1 MRGAKSARPKA
12 PNPRINNITLESLT
26 LEEKREEGKALSNPD
41 HELRGPRKV
50 DSYPVS
56 SPVFKTILVF
66 PPAAHMAHNEPSPA
80 PYCFS

>member
-1 MRGAKSARPKA
+1 M
-12 PNPRINNITLESLT
+12 RINNITLESLT
-26 LEEKREEGKALSNPD
+26 LEEKREGRKASL
-41 HELRGPRKV
+41 HAELQFRGPRKA

>member
-26 LEEKREEGKALSNPD
+26 LEEKREEEKGKMNPD
-41 HELRGPRKV
+41 RELRGPRKA

-66 PPAAHMAHNEPSPA
+66 PPAAHMAQNESPLA

>member
-1 MRGAKSARPKA
+1 MRGAKSARPSA
-12 PNPRINNITLESLT
+12 PNPRIKNITLESLT
-26 LEEKREEGKALSNPD
+26 LEEKREEEKALRYPD
-41 HELRGPRKV
+41 HGFRGPQKA